1 MDSFGVFNV
10 SASALSAQRQR
21 MNVIASNLANAHST
35 RTTEGGPYRRQD
47 VVFTTEAI
55 SSRDAG
61 LEGVKVD
68 SIVRDDSPFKTV
80 YDPGHPDADKDGFLA
95 VPNVNVIEEMVN
107 MMMASRAYEAS
118 VTSFNLSKSMFLK
131 TLELG
136 KVEELRL
143 ADLRLYRGGRK

>member
-1 MDSFGVFNV
+1 MDSFGVFHV
-10 SASALSAQRQR
+10 SASALAAQRQR

-47 VVFTTEAI
+47 VVFTTEPL
-55 SSRDAG
+55 SSGEAG

-68 SIVRDDSPFKTV
+68 NIVRDDSPFKMV
-80 YDPGHPDADKDGFLA
+80 YDPGHPDAGQDGFVA
-95 VPNVNVIEEMVN
+95 MPNVNVIEEMVN

-118 VTSFNLSKSMFLK
+118 VTSFNLSKTMFLK

-136 KVEELRL
+136 KV
-143 ADLRLYRGGRK
+143 

>member
-21 MNVIASNLANAHST
+21 MNIIASNLANAHST
-35 RTTEGGPYRRQD
+35 RTAEGGPYRRQD
-47 VVFTTEAI
+47 LVFTT
-55 SSRDAG
+55 DPVVAG
-61 LEGVKVD
+61 KSGLDGVKVD
-68 SIVRDDSPFKTV
+68 SLVRDDSPFTSV
-80 YDPGHPDADKDGFLA
+80 FDPGHPDADQDGFVA
-95 VPNVNVIEEMVN
+95 MPNVNVIEEMVN

-136 KVEELRL
+136 KV
-143 ADLRLYRGGRK
+143 